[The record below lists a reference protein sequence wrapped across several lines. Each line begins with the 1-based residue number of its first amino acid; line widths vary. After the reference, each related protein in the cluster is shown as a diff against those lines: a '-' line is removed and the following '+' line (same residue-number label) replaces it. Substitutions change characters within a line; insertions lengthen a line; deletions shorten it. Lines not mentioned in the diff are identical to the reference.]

1 MLFGKH
7 MGGGSWTTRFWAAQ
21 FQTETLPR
29 WRWLMALSSDDRLP
43 SIALPRIRGGGQP
56 AALPALRVGIVDA
69 DQIEAVRRS
78 HRAAAAA
85 VRGLERRLEFAGA
98 PAAGADLDQ
107 RAHHRANLPVQE

>member
-1 MLFGKH
+1 

-21 FQTETLPR
+21 LQTETRPR

-43 SIALPRIRGGGQP
+43 SIALRAVPLPRIRGGGQP

-69 DQIEAVRRS
+69 DQIEAVRRR